1 MHSNWITLNGIV
13 YDIGDL
19 LKDQTVHP
27 AFLAEL
33 MLDNY
38 TFPYEIYNTEYFE
51 ML

>member
-13 YDIGDL
+13 YDITDL
-19 LKDQTVHP
+19 LKNRSVHP

-33 MLDNY
+33 MLDNH
-38 TFPYEIYNTEYFE
+38 TFPYETYNPEYFE